1 MAYLEY
7 RNLIKR
13 IDFSKIGKVIE
24 IPNLIKA
31 QQESYDEFLQMVV
44 SPEKRKDIGLQAV
57 FKSIFPI
64 TDYNGRATLEF
75 VSYAIGQPKWSEE
88 ECRERGMN
96 YAAPIKV
103 TVQLVIF
110 DVDEK
115 TPARTPRDVKEQEVF
130 FGEIPLMTT
139 RATFIINGT
148 ERVIVSQ
155 LHRSPGVF
163 FEHDKGG
170 SHASGKVLFS
180 ARSIPYRGSW
190 LDFEF
195 DHKDMLYVKI
205 DRKRKFPIAVLL
217 RAIGMST
224 EELLRRFYEV
234 EEVTI
239 EGDRYTKV
247 FRPGLMVGLKMP
259 VEIRHPKTNE
269 VAFKKG
275 IKVSKKRAERFA
287 DVPFGKIALPLDDLL
302 QKVSVTD
309 IGNAETG
316 EIILECG
323 QKVTEEALALIR
335 EKGITSLSVFSLE
348 NADRAIWE
356 GLMTDKIKDRDEAL
370 KEIYKKMR
378 PGAPPTKE
386 AAVSLFENL
395 FFNPE
400 RYSLSKVGRLKLNH
414 KLGIA
419 DSDLDSTVLRYEDL
433 LRGIRYLINLKNGG
447 GEADDI
453 DNLGNRRVRTVG
465 ELIENQ
471 FRMGLVRV
479 ERAIREKMSLQDIET
494 LMPHDLIN
502 AKPVSAV
509 IKEFFGSS
517 QLSQF
522 MDQTNPLSEV
532 THKRRVSALGPGGLT
547 RERAGFEVRDVHPTH
562 YGRICPIE
570 TPEGPNIGLIAS
582 LSTFARINEFGFIET
597 PYREVANGKVTNRIK
612 YLSALDEEEHV
623 VAQANAP
630 LDESGR
636 FTTDMIS
643 CRKGGEFIMAR
654 PEDITLMDVSPNQL
668 VSIASA
674 LVPFLEHDDA
684 NRALMGS
691 NMQRQAV
698 PLIQTEAPLIGTA
711 IEEVVAKDSGVT
723 IVTKRDGVVED
734 VDASR
739 IVVRCGDSVD
749 I

>member
-1 MAYLEY
+1 MSHLDY
-7 RNLIKR
+7 RNMIKR
-13 IDFSKIGKVIE
+13 VDFSKIGKVVE

-31 QQESYDEFLQMVV
+31 QRESYEDFLQVNV
-44 SPEKRKDIGLQAV
+44 PPEKRKDIGLQAV

-75 VSYAIGQPKWSEE
+75 LSCSIGQPKWSEE

-96 YAAPIKV
+96 FAAPIKV

-110 DVDEK
+110 DVDER
-115 TPARTPRDVKEQEVF
+115 TGARTIRDVKEQEVF

-163 FEHDKGG
+163 FEHDKGR

-180 ARSIPYRGSW
+180 SRIIPYRGSW

-195 DHKDMLYVKI
+195 DHKDLLYVKI
-205 DRKRKFPIAVLL
+205 DRKRKFPIAILL

-234 EEVTI
+234 EEVAM
-239 EGDRYTKV
+239 EGDKYKKA
-247 FRPGLMVGLKMP
+247 FRPELMVGLKMP

-287 DVPFGKIALPLDDLL
+287 DVTFGKLSLPLEDLL
-302 QKVSVTD
+302 QKVCVTD
-309 IGNAETG
+309 IADSETG
-316 EIILECG
+316 EYLIECG
-323 QKVTEEALALIR
+323 QRITEETLAIIR
-335 EKGITSLSVFSLE
+335 EKRITALSVFSLE

-356 GLMTDKIKDRDEAL
+356 GLLTDKIKDRDEAL

-378 PGAPPTKE
+378 PGDPPTKD
-386 AAVSLFENL
+386 AAVSLFENM

-414 KLGIA
+414 KLGIT
-419 DSDLDSTVLRYEDL
+419 DGDLDTTVLQFEDI
-433 LRGIRYLINLKNGG
+433 LRVIRYLIDLKNGI

-547 RERAGFEVRDVHPTH
+547 RERAGFEVRDVH
-562 YGRICPIE
+562 
-570 TPEGPNIGLIAS
+570 
-582 LSTFARINEFGFIET
+582 
-597 PYREVANGKVTNRIK
+597 
-612 YLSALDEEEHV
+612 
-623 VAQANAP
+623 
-630 LDESGR
+630 
-636 FTTDMIS
+636 
-643 CRKGGEFIMAR
+643 
-654 PEDITLMDVSPNQL
+654 
-668 VSIASA
+668 
-674 LVPFLEHDDA
+674 
-684 NRALMGS
+684 
-691 NMQRQAV
+691 
-698 PLIQTEAPLIGTA
+698 
-711 IEEVVAKDSGVT
+711 
-723 IVTKRDGVVED
+723 
-734 VDASR
+734 
-739 IVVRCGDSVD
+739 
-749 I
+749 